1 LNDAKDV
8 VTLDPLHGAEANNLQ
23 VKARHFSARLRLD
36 TYQVVPS

>member
-1 LNDAKDV
+1 VNDAEDV

-36 TYQVVPS
+36 TY